1 LKSEQ
6 TIPQHIAVIMDGNG
20 RWATRRGMKRHEGHR
35 VGVESA
41 RTLVTHC
48 REIGVRHLTL
58 YTFSTEN
65 WARPEEEKR
74 VLFDLLV
81 RFLKGELSSLLGQ
94 DIRLR
99 ILGEIE
105 RFPLAVREMLKHVL
119 RKTAH
124 CKSMTLNLAL
134 NYGGRDE
141 ILRAVQ
147 TLAGQGLR
155 PEEITPEAF
164 ADALYTHGQPDPE
177 LIIRTSGEKRI
188 SNFLLWQAAYSEFY
202 FTDTLWP
209 DFTPEELDKALEDFS
224 NRQRR
229 FGKTGEQVED

>member
-1 LKSEQ
+1 MKSEQ

-48 REIGVRHLTL
+48 RKIGVRHLTL

-81 RFLKGELSSLLGQ
+81 RFLKGELSSLLEQ

-141 ILRAVQ
+141 ILRAAQ

-155 PEEITPEAF
+155 PEEITPEVF

-209 DFTPEELDKALEDFS
+209 DFTPEELDKALEEFS
-224 NRQRR
+224 SRQRR

>member
-1 LKSEQ
+1 MKSEQ

-20 RWATRRGMKRHEGHR
+20 RWATQRGMKRYEGHR
-35 VGVESA
+35 AGVESA

-48 REIGVRHLTL
+48 RKLGVRHLTL

-65 WARPEEEKR
+65 WGRPEEEKR

-81 RFLKGELSSLLGQ
+81 SFLKGELASLLEQ

-99 ILGEIE
+99 ILGEID

-124 CKSMTLNLAL
+124 CGSMTLNLAL

-141 ILRAVQ
+141 ILRAAQ
-147 TLAGQGLR
+147 TLAGKGLR
-155 PEEITPEAF
+155 PEEITAEAF
-164 ADALYTHGQPDPE
+164 ADALYTSGQPDPE
-177 LIIRTSGEKRI
+177 LVIRTSGEVRI
-188 SNFLLWQAAYSEFY
+188 SNFLLWQVAYSEFY
-202 FTDTLWP
+202 FTETLWP
-209 DFTPEELDKALEDFS
+209 DFSPEELDKAIADFAS
-224 NRQRR
+224 RQRR
-229 FGKTGEQVED
+229 FGKTGEQVE